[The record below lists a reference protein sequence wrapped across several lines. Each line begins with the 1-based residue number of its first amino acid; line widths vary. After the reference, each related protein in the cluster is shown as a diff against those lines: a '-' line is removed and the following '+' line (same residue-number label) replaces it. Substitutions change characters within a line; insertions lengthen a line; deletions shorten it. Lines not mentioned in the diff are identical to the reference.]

1 VSSDPPERSDEQPA
15 ATRGRRDGRRRE
27 AQEAESGDEP
37 DPRFTFANERT
48 FLAWNRTAL
57 ALIAGGL
64 AVAQFFEAGSRFARL
79 AIAAPLV
86 LLGAALAITS
96 HGRWRANQRAL
107 RLGDPLPESGLPR
120 VLGTGVAAV
129 GLLTAVIVAVE
140 LIR

>member
-1 VSSDPPERSDEQPA
+1 VAADPRERSDEQETP
-15 ATRGRRDGRRRE
+15 GRSPHDARQRE
-27 AQEAESGDEP
+27 AEESAPGQEP

-64 AVAQFFEAGSRFARL
+64 AVAQFFEAGSRYARL

-107 RLGDPLPESGLPR
+107 RLGEPLPESGLPR